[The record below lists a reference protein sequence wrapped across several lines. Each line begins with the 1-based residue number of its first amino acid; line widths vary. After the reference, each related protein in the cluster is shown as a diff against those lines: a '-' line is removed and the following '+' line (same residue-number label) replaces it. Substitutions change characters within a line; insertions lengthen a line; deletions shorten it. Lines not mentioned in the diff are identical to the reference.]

1 MFICMVCLG
10 RDYEWPKFEDWF
22 RRSAGPCE
30 ICGKVDV
37 TADVQTATL
46 VIKGVRTS
54 WECANKADE
63 DCRCGPITPEHE
75 VIEIQYDVLGGVRAI
90 VRENPNQKRADP
102 IYVRSFTCA
111 GKVVKAHLR
120 SKAKQVDLEDR
131 LPKMATW
138 GTRV

>member
-1 MFICMVCLG
+1 MFICKVCLT

-22 RRSAGPCE
+22 QRSAGPCE
-30 ICGKVDV
+30 ICHKNEVC
-37 TADVQTATL
+37 ADVRSSVLAL
-46 VIKGVRTS
+46 KDVRTS

-75 VIEIQYDVLGGVRAI
+75 VVEIEYDVLGAVRAF
-90 VRENPNQKRADP
+90 VTMPNPKRANP

-111 GKVVKAHLR
+111 GKVIKNHLR
-120 SKAKQVDLEDR
+120 SKAKIVDLG

-138 GTRV
+138 GTRT